1 MKKLIITGIM
11 LMLSATLLLP
21 VAGCGGDNGEIVET
35 EPATP
40 ENNRWLELLRILPE
54 NEATLNAAYLQTSEY
69 AGLLQE
75 QYPEAL
81 VLPGLSENTSFRLL
95 AHNNL
100 PLFGQIKYT
109 DEEWK
114 EVVGFTVSDVTD
126 SIMATDSPAKAYQ
139 AVRGNFTGEDI
150 ETAAKT
156 GPLQEFLEIKSCE
169 GYEYYSWGEDMGIHL
184 DWRSNIR
191 RLGRGHR
198 LAYVDGFALWEL
210 WDGGIEEMIDAY
222 KGNIPS
228 LADNEDCKLLA
239 VELEKTNTVTAFF
252 SANTLSIAEFRE
264 RFKENLEEIEREQ
277 PEQIHAFNSEPLL
290 KPFLSI
296 AAGAGEDENGAYL
309 VIILLNDDA
318 RTATE
323 NAGLLTQR
331 LNESIMIPYTTNP
344 DMNYQKW
351 TDNDA
356 IQAMEIESYGRFT
369 RAKLYGKVFL
379 NWDQFNHLGFTGA
392 YLPLLLNE

>member
-1 MKKLIITGIM
+1 MKKLIITGIIS
-11 LMLSATLLLP
+11 MLSATLFLP
-21 VAGCGGDNGEIVET
+21 VAGCDGDNGKT
-35 EPATP
+35 EPVAS
-40 ENNRWLELLRILPE
+40 ESNRWLELLRILPE
-54 NEATLNAAYLQTSEY
+54 NEATLNAVYLQTSEY

-81 VLPGLSENTSFRLL
+81 VIPGLSENISFRLL

-100 PLFGQIKYT
+100 PLFGQTKYT

-126 SIMATDSPAKAYQ
+126 SIMATNSPVKAYQ
-139 AVRGNFTGEDI
+139 AVRGNFTAEDI

-156 GPLQEFLEIKSCE
+156 GPLQEFLEIKSYE

-198 LAYVDGFALWEL
+198 LAYVNGFTLWEL

-222 KGNIPS
+222 NGNIPS
-228 LADNEDCKLLA
+228 LAQNEDYKLLA
-239 VELEKTNTVTAFF
+239 GELEKMDTVTAFF

-264 RFKENLEEIEREQ
+264 RFKDNLEEIERDQ
-277 PEQIHAFNSEPLL
+277 PEQVQAFNREPLL
-290 KPFLSI
+290 KPFLSVT
-296 AAGAGEDENGAYL
+296 AGAGEDENGSYL
-309 VIILLNDDA
+309 VIILLNDDEK
-318 RTATE
+318 TAKD

-344 DMNYQKW
+344 DMNYKKW

-356 IQAMEIESYGRFT
+356 IQAMGIDSYGRFT
-369 RAKLYGKVFL
+369 RAILYGKVFL
-379 NWDQFNHLGFTGA
+379 NWDQFNHLGFAGV
-392 YLPLLLNE
+392 YLPLLLHE